1 MANKFMKKAIVAFAI
16 LSATSVLASCD
27 TIKAKLP
34 DSEYSSKI
42 LELDG
47 ITNNTLKR
55 IYDAVVTEGDANSG
69 VVLDNVLLALAEDQ
83 FGSFYELKDIITDDT
98 KIADFAKNHSVY
110 TDSDSSKMVL
120 KVKYFYNS
128 LLRRINEAFFGYTTN
143 TNYAIRSIFYEQKFY
158 VAEKADLYDLGTLTT
173 FKEVQI
179 DGADTADN
187 VAKYFA
193 TDYLTVYKDYIN
205 RAILPAVMR
214 KAIIEQYLYT
224 KNYGTLGRSY
234 ARKVQYIALADSDY
248 QTHTG
253 KLMQA
258 FAKDVIND
266 ATLCN
271 TYDLSLL
278 GDLYKGYFDWANMD
292 ATKKTLVTKIY
303 DDAGYTKF
311 TAAEDPSGKFVDTY
325 KGTTYGGYIED
336 YLKITDD
343 RSTNDTTK
351 EKDFTGSGAYT
362 KEVGMQIKQQA
373 LVAIDKTTD
382 GWYTSSGLSSLP
394 SDLKSRLFKIGV
406 ANEVDSG
413 KTGELDY
420 GYYINGHYYLTSTVY
435 QNEETSTSYPY
446 VIYDKTTTTW
456 YLIRVDEA
464 VKISKLGDGTGSYD
478 TMAAHSGTDQTYW
491 PIFRETVAREVAYLL
506 SDTDTY
512 KKSANQYY
520 VDQAAIAYHDDYV
533 YNYFKTTFPDLF
545 D

>member
-1 MANKFMKKAIVAFAI
+1 MANKFMKKALVAFAI
-16 LSATSVLASCD
+16 LSATTVLASCN

-34 DSEYSSKI
+34 DSEYNSKI

-55 IYDAVVTEGDANSG
+55 IYDAVVTEGDANSEA
-69 VVLDNVLLALAEDQ
+69 VLNNVLLALAEDQ
-83 FGSFYELKDIITDDT
+83 FGSFYDLKGIINDDA
-98 KIADFAKNHSVY
+98 KITAFVATHDVY
-110 TDSDSSKMVL
+110 ADSDASKAIL
-120 KVKYFYNS
+120 KVKFFYNS
-128 LLRRINEAFFGYTTN
+128 LLRRINETFFGYTTN
-143 TNYAIRSIFYEQKFY
+143 STYGVRSVFFEKKFYE
-158 VAEKADLYDLGTLTT
+158 AEKAELYDLAALTT
-173 FKEVQI
+173 YKEVQI

-193 TDYLTVYKDYIN
+193 DDYLTVYKDYIN
-205 RAILPAVMR
+205 RALLPSVMR

-234 ARKVQYIALADSDY
+234 ARKVQYVALADSDY

-253 KLMQA
+253 KLVTA
-258 FAKDVIND
+258 FAKDVINV
-266 ATLCN
+266 ATVCD

-292 ATKKTLVTKIY
+292 AAKKALVESIY
-303 DDAGYTKF
+303 SDAGYVRF
-311 TAAEDPSGKFVDTY
+311 TAADGATGDFLNAY

-343 RSTNDTTK
+343 RSSNDTTI
-351 EKDFTGSGAYT
+351 EKDFTGSGAYS

-373 LVAIDKTTD
+373 LIAVDKTTD

-394 SDLKSRLFKIGV
+394 SELKTRLFKIGV

-413 KTGELDY
+413 KTGALDY
-420 GYYINGHYYLTSTVY
+420 GYYINNHYYLTSTVY
-435 QNEETSTSYPY
+435 QSDETSTSFPY

-456 YLIRVDEA
+456 YVIRVDEA
-464 VKISKLGDGTGSYD
+464 VKLSKLAEGSGSYD
-478 TMAAHSGTDQTYW
+478 AMTSHSGTDKTYW
-491 PIFRETVAREVAYLL
+491 PIFRSTVAYEVAYLL

-520 VDQAAIAYHDDYV
+520 VEQAAIAYHDDYV